1 MAISWLQGDDAA
13 VRAHFTEVE
22 RVPKALEVTE
32 YVSLLDH
39 LLVSLQG
46 NPRCW
51 ACQARLSGFQEGA
64 GLGGRQGEGSGG
76 LGTAREMERKRGE
89 AELGK
94 HVCRVAVPAA
104 VGAASGAASH
114 RTPWSHEP
122 VTGQESGRAPGIIRS
137 SWWSQ
142 AVGRWLAATARL
154 MRAQGPF
161 THVLSATATP
171 ISLSLRDR

>member
-39 LLVSLQG
+39 LLISLQG

-64 GLGGRQGEGSGG
+64 GPGGRQGEGSAAWGPHERW
-76 LGTAREMERKRGE
+76 RESEAKPSLASTSVVWPSPQPSVLLPGPPPTGPRG
-89 AELGK
+89 
-94 HVCRVAVPAA
+94 
-104 VGAASGAASH
+104 
-114 RTPWSHEP
+114 
-122 VTGQESGRAPGIIRS
+122 VTN
-137 SWWSQ
+137 
-142 AVGRWLAATARL
+142 L
-154 MRAQGPF
+154 
-161 THVLSATATP
+161 
-171 ISLSLRDR
+171 